1 MVMCRKLFVLFVRSL
16 LGRGQES
23 LELFLVISV
32 EVVEVLDLV
41 TVGLLFSLR
50 SLGVLSDDF
59 FNGLL
64 ELLDVL
70 VVVAAS
76 LLQVSDVLLHLIFTL
91 LSHQSLPHTIGDRG
105 LVQCLV
111 SLDGHLDLVTDTH
124 KEETTLSTVDGDLSD
139 QLIEAL
145 SEKLLTEWANASLSC
160 LSLLNGGIELVLEVD
175 NVDLGGGLG

>member
-1 MVMCRKLFVLFVRSL
+1 MCRKLFVLFVRSL

-111 SLDGHLDLVTDTH
+111 GLDGHLDLITDTH
-124 KEETTLSTVDGDLSD
+124 EEETTLSTVDGDLTDKLIKALRVKLFSD
-139 QLIEAL
+139 WTDTGL
-145 SEKLLTEWANASLSC
+145 ASLSVLN
-160 LSLLNGGIELVLEVD
+160 LSVKLFIEVD
-175 NVDLGGGLG
+175 DIDSGCWRR